1 MSKNVHSDLFCMA
14 HCYVKRA
21 ELNSR
26 PEALTFITKEPI
38 MNAQVIDNTKESRFV
53 LVIDGEIAHADYRLS
68 GDELY
73 IDYVEAPPA
82 LRGTGAAGRLM
93 EGIMTS
99 AAEKGYSVV
108 PICGYAAAWM
118 RRHRKL

>member
-1 MSKNVHSDLFCMA
+1 
-14 HCYVKRA
+14 
-21 ELNSR
+21 
-26 PEALTFITKEPI
+26 
-38 MNAQVIDNTKESRFV
+38 MNAQVIDNTEKSQFE
-53 LVIDGEIAHADYRLS
+53 LNIDGEIAHADYRVT
-68 GDELY
+68 GDVMY

-93 EGIMTS
+93 EGVMTA

-108 PICGYAAAWM
+108 PVCGYAAAWM